1 MKSLYVLN
9 CMPWMSQTQ
18 AFAIKLKCNLCKERK
33 ESEPLLN
40 QCLLASVI
48 FIVHISMPHAISTLL
63 LTL

>member
-33 ESEPLLN
+33 ELEPLLN
-40 QCLLASVI
+40 RLLASVI